1 MAGLPVHSR
10 FLEIIGVERTVT
22 SITSTHS
29 RAMARGSTSKPKP
42 SKYAELDDGILDE
55 DSEEDEFANYK
66 ASVKK
71 ASKGRQPPSDDE
83 DEDDE
88 EMMDE
93 DDDEDEDMD
102 SNDER
107 LMYEDSDDEGDGVGV
122 YEPDEWDGG
131 ADYSSSE
138 DEDED
143 DERAQMVRFST
154 TSCASS

>member
-1 MAGLPVHSR
+1 
-10 FLEIIGVERTVT
+10 
-22 SITSTHS
+22 
-29 RAMARGSTSKPKP
+29 MARGSTSKPKP